1 MIVTG
6 EGQGGKQKSTIKK
19 LAHLFLTDNVVLSLS
34 RSFHHVANANASIN
48 DSQEGLEFR
57 AALPSH
63 QRKAQTAA

>member
-6 EGQGGKQKSTIKK
+6 EGQGGKQKSAIKK
-19 LAHLFLTDNVVLSLS
+19 LAHLFLSFLSLS
-34 RSFHHVANANASIN
+34 RTFHHGANANASIN

-57 AALPSH
+57 AALPSY